1 MTGHEAE
8 PGTARCPV
16 CGRDMPVDQMEL
28 VPQVSNPV
36 RYAQV
41 CRERARC
48 RWTAFR
54 NIWRTA

>member
-1 MTGHEAE
+1 MN
-8 PGTARCPV
+8 TARCPV
-16 CGRDMPVDQMEL
+16 CGRDMPLDEMEL

-36 RYAQV
+36 RSLLL
-41 CRERARC
+41 CRKRTRC